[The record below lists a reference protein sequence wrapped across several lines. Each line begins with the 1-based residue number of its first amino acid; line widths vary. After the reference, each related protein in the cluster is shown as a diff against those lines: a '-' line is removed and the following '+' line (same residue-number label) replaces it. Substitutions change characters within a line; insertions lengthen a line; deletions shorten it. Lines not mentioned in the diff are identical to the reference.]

1 MINSAVP
8 VISILNAMDVNLLNF
23 TEKGKAI
30 SDTPIGIWINKIIPM
45 NIKILIILLP
55 LGFR

>member
-30 SDTPIGIWINKIIPM
+30 SDTPINKIIPM

-55 LGFR
+55 LGFSLED